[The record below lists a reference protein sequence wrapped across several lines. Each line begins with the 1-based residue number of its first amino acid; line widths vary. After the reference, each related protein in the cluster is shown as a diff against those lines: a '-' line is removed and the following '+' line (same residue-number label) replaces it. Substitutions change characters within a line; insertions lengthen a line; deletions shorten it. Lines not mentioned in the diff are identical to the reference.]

1 MLKTNKEVKE
11 LQININKTGL
21 TKKGR
26 QTLEEQTQGQ
36 TMTRNNIMLVQ
47 LHCGGYSIGL
57 QLPASPADVQQKLDT
72 LRNGSE
78 QNAPI
83 SIRDVNEPLSY
94 LRQYIQNVDL
104 TSGPELEKLNRLSEK
119 VDGMSAQ
126 EQHILWGALDAEGI
140 DGLDD
145 VLSIASSL
153 GQYQF
158 VEGVTS
164 YKQLGGWLVEHGLAR
179 VDFPEEV
186 RPYLNYEGIGL
197 EYGDSHG
204 GSFTPYGYVKRWEEV
219 QTQKAEDRPSFA
231 LTLVSAAG
239 AVHLDLPASD
249 DQMEAAKRALR
260 LDSLDSAVIGDVKID
275 YAWSHL
281 LPMDSIT
288 LKDANTL
295 AECVRQMTQQ
305 ELRAFGAAL
314 EVEGPRSFYDAGCIA
329 MDRDDYELV
338 TSNEAEY
345 GREALRYAGA
355 GDEILEILDGFTDF
369 DALGRSEMETDGV
382 RETSFGSVR
391 RLSAPWPRHE
401 PAQPEPERG
410 MTMGTSL

>member
-1 MLKTNKEVKE
+1 
-11 LQININKTGL
+11 
-21 TKKGR
+21 
-26 QTLEEQTQGQ
+26 
-36 TMTRNNIMLVQ
+36 MLVQ

-158 VEGVTS
+158 MEGVTS

-179 VDFPEEV
+179 VDFSEEV

-204 GSFTPYGYVKRWEEV
+204 GSVTP
-219 QTQKAEDRPSFA
+219 
-231 LTLVSAAG
+231 
-239 AVHLDLPASD
+239 
-249 DQMEAAKRALR
+249 
-260 LDSLDSAVIGDVKID
+260 
-275 YAWSHL
+275 
-281 LPMDSIT
+281 
-288 LKDANTL
+288 
-295 AECVRQMTQQ
+295 
-305 ELRAFGAAL
+305 
-314 EVEGPRSFYDAGCIA
+314 
-329 MDRDDYELV
+329 
-338 TSNEAEY
+338 
-345 GREALRYAGA
+345 
-355 GDEILEILDGFTDF
+355 
-369 DALGRSEMETDGV
+369 
-382 RETSFGSVR
+382 
-391 RLSAPWPRHE
+391 
-401 PAQPEPERG
+401 
-410 MTMGTSL
+410 

>member
-1 MLKTNKEVKE
+1 MLLH
-11 LQININKTGL
+11 LQCN
-21 TKKGR
+21 
-26 QTLEEQTQGQ
+26 
-36 TMTRNNIMLVQ
+36 
-47 LHCGGYSIGL
+47 GYGIGF
-57 QLPASPADVQQKLDT
+57 QLPATPADVRKTFNT
-72 LRNGSE
+72 LREGLE
-78 QNAPI
+78 QDAPVKI
-83 SIRDVNEPLSY
+83 SGVGDPVSFLH
-94 LRQYIQNVDL
+94 QYIQNVDL
-104 TSGPELEKLNRLSEK
+104 TSDSELEKLNQLSEK

-158 VEGVTS
+158 MEGVTS

-179 VDFPEEV
+179 IDFPEEV

-204 GSFTPYGYVKRWEEV
+204 GAFTPYGYVKRWEEV
-219 QTQKAEDRPSFA
+219 QTQRTEDRPSFTLA
-231 LTLVSAAG
+231 LTSAAG

-260 LDSLDSAVIGDVKID
+260 LDSLDSAVIGDVKIG

-305 ELRAFGAAL
+305 ELRVFGAAL
-314 EVEGPRSFYDAGCIA
+314 EVEEPRSFYDAGCIA

-355 GDEILEILDGFTDF
+355 GDEILEMLDGFTDF

-391 RLSAPWPRHE
+391 RLSAPWPRQE
-401 PAQPEPERG
+401 PD
-410 MTMGTSL
+410 MGPVMEGFA

>member
-1 MLKTNKEVKE
+1 ML
-11 LQININKTGL
+11 L
-21 TKKGR
+21 
-26 QTLEEQTQGQ
+26 
-36 TMTRNNIMLVQ
+36 Q
-47 LHCGGYSIGL
+47 LHSGGYSIGL

-78 QNAPI
+78 RNAPI
-83 SIRDVNEPLSY
+83 SIRGVNEPLSY

-104 TSGPELEKLNRLSEK
+104 TSGPELEKLNQLSEK

-158 VEGVTS
+158 MEGVTS

-179 VDFPEEV
+179 IDFPEEV

-204 GSFTPYGYVKRWEEV
+204 GAFTPYGYVKRWEEV
-219 QTQKAEDRPSFA
+219 QTQRTEDRPSFTLA
-231 LTLVSAAG
+231 LTSAAV

-260 LDSLDSAVIGDVKID
+260 LDSLDSAVIGDVKIG

-305 ELRAFGAAL
+305 ELRVFGAAL
-314 EVEGPRSFYDAGCIA
+314 EVEEPRSFYDAGCIA

-355 GDEILEILDGFTDF
+355 GDEILEMLDGFTDF

-391 RLSAPWPRHE
+391 RLSAPWSRQE
-401 PAQPEPERG
+401 LAQPEPEQG
-410 MTMGTSL
+410 LTMG